1 MKENLKILRTQK
13 MRNEQKLLPRPG
25 INQSSFEPSVFEP
38 GIFSLTLS
46 QLSYLSKITGSG
58 NEGHVTHTGL
68 KRRLSSHA
76 FVKRKRC
83 IQTSEAISVLDIFE
97 GKFENSQNS
106 KDEE

>member
-1 MKENLKILRTQK
+1 MSKNYCRD
-13 MRNEQKLLPRPG
+13 PG
-25 INQSSFEPSVFEP
+25 LIRAHSSPPSLNQEPSDLQSDALPTE
-38 GIFSLTLS
+38 LS
-46 QLSYLSKITGSG
+46 RQDYRSG
-58 NEGHVTHTGL
+58 NEGHVNHTGL

-83 IQTSEAISVLDIFE
+83 IQTSEAISLLDIFE